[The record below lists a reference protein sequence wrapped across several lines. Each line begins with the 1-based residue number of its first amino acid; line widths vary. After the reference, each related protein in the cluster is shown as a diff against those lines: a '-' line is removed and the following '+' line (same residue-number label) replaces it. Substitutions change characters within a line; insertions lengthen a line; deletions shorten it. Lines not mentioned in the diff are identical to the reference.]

1 MLNAWVAVIKK
12 RQCRLLA
19 FFEAQQNLTPRARVY
34 RGIRQVPVDEIRGSV
49 NRRQDFDGNFNPI
62 GEHVRERWQ
71 KIYLAL
77 SAGQVLP
84 PLQLYKLG
92 SDYFVVDGHH
102 RVSVARQLGIQYL
115 EAEVVEYM
123 LSAA

>member
-1 MLNAWVAVIKK
+1 
-12 RQCRLLA
+12 
-19 FFEAQQNLTPRARVY
+19 
-34 RGIRQVPVDEIRGSV
+34 V